1 MDYYKRALELHEKYR
16 GKIDIKCDM
25 PLNNREDL
33 AVAYTPGVAQPCLE
47 IAKDPAN
54 AYKYTSKS
62 HLVAIVTDG
71 SAVLGLGNIGG
82 MAKRPR
88 THPRREP
95 HPQGC
100 RRCSRGSWCL
110 QAWFCADQA
119 PLCRGK

>member
-25 PLNNREDL
+25 PLNNREVL

-62 HLVAIVTDG
+62 LLVAIVTAE
-71 SAVLGLGNIGG
+71 SILL
-82 MAKRPR
+82 
-88 THPRREP
+88 
-95 HPQGC
+95 
-100 RRCSRGSWCL
+100 L
-110 QAWFCADQA
+110 A
-119 PLCRGK
+119 PDLVR